1 MRCHRIER
9 LLSDYLDGVL
19 APALRDAVVAH
30 LENCPSCAASLSR
43 LERTCALV
51 RGGARVPD
59 PGDDYRAG
67 FWPRLEGQ
75 LEHGEES
82 RTSVTERLRRML
94 FPGRLAGVFS
104 PVPAIAI
111 LALVCFNVLLLTQM
125 RRGAP
130 GSGVPS
136 GAARDRDEEDRRF
149 ASLTVR
155 GGSMEIGRGA
165 DSGSG
170 VDAVLCDSGG
180 RAGIDEYVLQPAAF
194 QRSARGPK
202 MADYILARAGEPS
215 PRGEPRWAY

>member
-19 APALRDAVVAH
+19 APARRAAVAAH

-59 PGDDYRAG
+59 PGDDYWTG
-67 FWPRLEGQ
+67 FWPRMKEQ
-75 LEHGEES
+75 LGRAEEPRPS
-82 RTSVTERLRRML
+82 PIERLRRLL

-104 PVPAIAI
+104 PVPAMVI

-130 GSGVPS
+130 GSAVPS
-136 GAARDRDEEDRRF
+136 GAARDRDAAERRF
-149 ASLTVR
+149 ASLAAR
-155 GGSMEIGRGA
+155 GGSMEISRRAG
-165 DSGSG
+165 SGSG

-194 QRSARGPK
+194 RRSARGPK
-202 MADYILARAGEPS
+202 MTDYIITRAVEPS
-215 PRGEPRWAY
+215 PRSEPRWAY

>member
-9 LLSDYLDGVL
+9 LLSGYLDGVL
-19 APALRDAVVAH
+19 APARRDAVAAH
-30 LENCPSCAASLSR
+30 LVNCPPCAASLSR

-59 PGDDYRAG
+59 PGDDYWAG
-67 FWPRLEGQ
+67 FWPRMKEQ
-75 LEHGEES
+75 LGRAEEPRPS
-82 RTSVTERLRRML
+82 LIERLSLLL

-104 PVPAIAI
+104 PVPAMVI
-111 LALVCFNVLLLTQM
+111 LALVCFNVLLLTHV

-130 GSGVPS
+130 GSGVQPGVS
-136 GAARDRDEEDRRF
+136 RDRDAADRRF
-149 ASLTVR
+149 AFLPVR

-165 DSGSG
+165 GSGSG

-194 QRSARGPK
+194 HRSARGPK
-202 MADYILARAGEPS
+202 MTDYILPRAVEPS